1 MPKQRIT
8 KEMVV
13 DAAFEIAR
21 NGGMDQV
28 MVKAIANKIGC
39 SVQPIY
45 SYCRNMEGL
54 RRDVVLKT
62 KEFIRQYVAEHIDGK
77 DPFRSTGRAYVRLAK
92 EEPHLFRIFILHR
105 RENITSLEE
114 LYREEAG
121 ADTAGFIADQ
131 LGISKEAAKQLHLNM
146 LIYTIGIGTI
156 FSVTTPGIS
165 AEEIYRQQERAYE
178 TFLNQT
184 LNRQE
189 ENGTE
194 QKENP
199 KERQKSE

>member
-21 NGGMDQV
+21 SSGMEQV
-28 MVKAIANKIGC
+28 MVKAIADRIGC

-54 RRDVVLKT
+54 RRDVVEKT
-62 KEFIRQYVAEHIDGK
+62 KAFIREFVAEHIDRN
-77 DPFRSTGRAYVRLAK
+77 DLFRSTGQAYVRLAE

-121 ADTAGFIADQ
+121 AATAGFIAGQ
-131 LGISKEAAKQLHLNM
+131 LDISIEEAKQLHLNM

-156 FSVTTPGIS
+156 FSMTTPGIS
-165 AEEIYRQQERAYE
+165 AEEIYRQQERAYDA
-178 TFLNQT
+178 FLVQT
-184 LNRQE
+184 LNRRKE
-189 ENGTE
+189 TGME
-194 QKENP
+194 QKESPEENL
-199 KERQKSE
+199 KSE